1 MSNGVLGIDTQN
13 ILFREEGGVCEPID
27 RTLERILIDKRYNKN
42 DISLEKR
49 KNNNDYYKEHLYY
62 FKNTDNNYY
71 PGEKLCYPK
80 ERIVISHIRWVGLLI
95 SSRLRRIIQS
105 E

>member
-1 MSNGVLGIDTQN
+1 MHEISCQMVFWGIDTQN
-13 ILFREEGGVCEPID
+13 ILFREEGGVCERID

-42 DISLEKR
+42 DISLEKQ

-71 PGEKLCYPK
+71 PREKLYFTPK
-80 ERIVISHIRWVGLLI
+80 RE
-95 SSRLRRIIQS
+95 
-105 E
+105 